1 MTQPISSTAST
12 TTKEKTTVAAATKDL
27 GRDQFL
33 KLLTYQLK
41 SQDPMKP
48 VDNQQFASQIAQFS
62 QLEQLTGI
70 RSLLEDQM
78 KSYQVLAEQIS
89 NTSLPGMLGKNAT
102 IASDTFAFDGENKVN
117 LGYSL
122 PERAMTGK
130 VEIMDSAGKVLRTI
144 VLENSNLNQGM
155 QKAQWDGK
163 DDAGSTLPT
172 GDYSFKVTYGIGK
185 GIATQAESF
194 VYGKIDAIRFKAEG
208 TVLVIG
214 EKEYKLSNIVDI
226 RES

>member
-1 MTQPISSTAST
+1 MTQPISSTTKST
-12 TTKEKTTVAAATKDL
+12 TEKSTVATPTKDL

-48 VDNQQFASQIAQFS
+48 VDNQQFAAQIAQFS

-78 KSYQVLAEQIS
+78 KTYQVLAEQIS

-102 IASDTFAFDGENKVN
+102 IASDTFAFDGENKVE
-117 LGYSL
+117 LGYAL
-122 PERAMTGK
+122 PEKAMAGK
-130 VEIMDSAGKVLRTI
+130 VEVMDSTGKVLRTI
-144 VLENSNLNQGM
+144 NLDGDKLKQGM
-155 QKAQWDGK
+155 QKALWDGK
-163 DDAGSTLPT
+163 DDAGSMLLSGEYT
-172 GDYSFKVTYGIGK
+172 FKVTYGIGK
-185 GIATQAESF
+185 GIATKAESF